1 MWFGQGH
8 REQDPVPVPGRAK
21 SPEAPQQNAEEA
33 HRARGAPRGAR
44 REETEKKDAQASLS
58 ESIDNRAV
66 KHVSQYHQL
75 TAGPER

>member
-44 REETEKKDAQASLS
+44 HGKQRKKAHKLLYKKISIIAQ
-58 ESIDNRAV
+58 
-66 KHVSQYHQL
+66 
-75 TAGPER
+75 